1 MTTTPNLM
9 PTVMPPR
16 MEGSVKP
23 EHSRKSPALLAR
35 VATVCRGIGC
45 LVFWNW
51 RGEVVNHETELLPTD
66 QLPSIPGGW
75 TTIECRFGD
84 LCVRLTLPAKPDDFL
99 DDADVRRAN
108 RESDYMPYWAY
119 LWPASQAMS
128 QLLLNENWKPGTRAL
143 ELGTGVGL
151 VGIAGLASGLDLTF
165 SDYDRSSVEAAQR
178 NAATNGF
185 ADVGGMIFDWRQ
197 LEEVAVERFEVILGC
212 EVIYEAVSHP
222 FVLDV
227 LDKLLR
233 ADGVCWIADPGRPH
247 VRAFCSLA
255 ESRGYEITLRDQTG
269 LERLRLAGEFDLPR
283 DEFRLIVLR
292 RRVGQARPSVAEFS
306 LATHG

>member
-1 MTTTPNLM
+1 MTD
-9 PTVMPPR
+9 
-16 MEGSVKP
+16 ES
-23 EHSRKSPALLAR
+23 
-35 VATVCRGIGC
+35 
-45 LVFWNW
+45 
-51 RGEVVNHETELLPTD
+51 ELLPANFEKPNTRPRTD
-66 QLPSIPGGW
+66 ELPEIPGGW

-84 LCVRLTLPAKPDDFL
+84 RCLSLTLPAKPDDFL

-128 QLLLNENWKPGTRAL
+128 QLLLDEHWRPGTRAL

-151 VGIAGLASGLDLTF
+151 VGIAGLAAGLDLTF

-178 NAATNGF
+178 NAAANGF
-185 ADVGGMIFDWRQ
+185 LLVGRMIFDWRQ
-197 LEEVAVERFEVILGC
+197 LEDVAVEPFEVIVGC
-212 EVIYEAVSHP
+212 EVIYEAGSHP

-247 VRAFCSLA
+247 ARGFCTLA
-255 ESRGYEITLRDQTG
+255 ESRGYEITLRDQAG
-269 LERLRLAGEFDLPR
+269 HERPRLAGEFDLPR
-283 DEFRLIVLR
+283 DQFRLIVLR
-292 RRVGQARPSVAEFS
+292 RSRDLFPPRPGTPGRGVGGEGRLQREA
-306 LATHG
+306 H